1 MAIMENSGRKK
12 ETWLNFLS
20 GNRLAIYSLIAL
32 ALLTLLG
39 TIIPQRGPGLTE
51 LQYHTL
57 VESGG
62 FWSLADHFGLLDIF
76 RSPWFIGAFTIL
88 TLNMILCTWIR
99 FERVLKSRTPKDLVP
114 NDALMNTMS
123 SKIPFNAKK
132 SVEGSVR
139 QLMRIRNEKSENGVT
154 WLYSESGDS
163 HRFGAIVTHIGILVA
178 AVGALIGIAI
188 GVEGNMMIGEGE
200 AEDQVQYRVGNSG
213 FNLPF
218 SVRCDD
224 FTVEFYEDG
233 NQPKT
238 FRSDLTFTPN
248 DGSAPQQQTVEV
260 NKPGKF
266 GKYRFFQSTYG
277 TLPPQATIKIRGSSD
292 NKLLATVKAT
302 PNRPMKLPG
311 DVGMFALADVSP
323 NKFNSGLAV
332 LIVEGLE
339 NADPTEF
346 WVFQKNAD
354 FDKSR
359 GGRFIYEL
367 TGIDQGSHYTG
378 LQVAW
383 NPGVNVV
390 WLGSGL
396 TMLGILLAFFVRH
409 RRILVRIEGDRVM
422 IGGRHSLGAEE
433 SLEYVNE
440 FVKKLGKQSTDR

>member
-1 MAIMENSGRKK
+1 
-12 ETWLNFLS
+12 
-20 GNRLAIYSLIAL
+20 
-32 ALLTLLG
+32 
-39 TIIPQRGPGLTE
+39 
-51 LQYHTL
+51 
-57 VESGG
+57 
-62 FWSLADHFGLLDIF
+62 
-76 RSPWFIGAFTIL
+76 
-88 TLNMILCTWIR
+88 
-99 FERVLKSRTPKDLVP
+99 
-114 NDALMNTMS
+114 
-123 SKIPFNAKK
+123 
-132 SVEGSVR
+132 
-139 QLMRIRNEKSENGVT
+139 LMRIRNEKSENGVT
-154 WLYSESGDS
+154 WLYSESGDI
-163 HRFGAIVTHIGILVA
+163 HRYGAIVTHVGILVA

-200 AEDQVQYRVGNSG
+200 AKDQVQYRVGNSG
-213 FNLPF
+213 FMLPF

-238 FRSDLTFTPN
+238 FRSDLTFIPS

-277 TLPPQATIKIRGSSD
+277 TLPPQATIKIYGSDD

-302 PNRPMKLPG
+302 NNRPVKLPG
-311 DVGMFALADVSP
+311 DAGMFALADVSP

-346 WVFQKNAD
+346 WVFQENAD

-367 TGIDQGSHYTG
+367 ADMHQGSSYTG

-383 NPGVNVV
+383 NPGVNIV
-390 WLGSGL
+390 WLGSAL

-409 RRILVRIEGDRVM
+409 RRILVRIEGDRVTV
-422 IGGRHSLGAEE
+422 GARHSLGADE
-433 SLEYVNE
+433 SQEYVNE
-440 FVKKLGKQSTDR
+440 FIKKLGKPSDG